1 LSDRR
6 LAPGRLVAPAL
17 LLLAGCAG
25 RDARDWA
32 DVHDVTPSILTAQA
46 ADDAALAADRR
57 GHVALTWVTGD
68 SLGQDL
74 WLALSADSGAT
85 FASPVRVNQRRGSVT
100 SWAEC
105 RPIATYGAEG
115 ELLIA
120 WSGRRADSIAGA
132 DLVVRASGDGGRTL
146 GPPVIVNDDAEDG
159 RPGFH
164 GYPALLS
171 LPGGGWF
178 AVWTDPREHPAPADS
193 ADVASLFTATSGD
206 GGLSWTDNRPL
217 AARSCPRCRVAAAAD
232 PAGLVVVAFRAAAD
246 HARDPALAVSL
257 DGGASF
263 ALDTVLADE
272 AWRISGCPVDGPS
285 VTMGDGGS
293 GHLAWFTGAA
303 GGGAWIAPW
312 RAGGGLVGLRR
323 PLSDSLVSTR
333 HPQISP
339 LGDGT
344 LVAVEGH
351 TRADARRGVIAL
363 RMLGRDGTLTPWLF
377 LGADARHAWIAPAG
391 ERSALVCW
399 TEQGADGARVRIVRV
414 TRRR

>member
-1 LSDRR
+1 MSDRR
-6 LAPGRLVAPAL
+6 FAPERLVLPAL
-17 LLLAGCAG
+17 LLVAGCAG

-32 DVHDVTPSILTAQA
+32 DVHEVTPSILTAQS
-46 ADDAALAADRR
+46 ADDAALAADGR
-57 GHVALTWVTGD
+57 GHIALTWVTGD

-74 WLALSADSGAT
+74 WLALSSDSGAT
-85 FASPVRVNQRRGSVT
+85 FASPVRVNQRRGGVT

-105 RPIATYGAEG
+105 RPIAAYGAEG

-120 WSGRRADSIAGA
+120 WSESRGDSLASA

-146 GPPVIVNDDAEDG
+146 GPPVVVNDDAEDG

-164 GYPALLS
+164 GYPALLA
-171 LPGGGWF
+171 LPAGEWF
-178 AVWTDPREHPAPADS
+178 AVWNDPREHVADGDS
-193 ADVASLFTATSGD
+193 AAVASLFTATSGD

-217 AARSCPRCRVAAAAD
+217 ISHACPRCRVAAGVD
-232 PAGLVVVAFRAAAD
+232 SAGVVVVAFRPAAD
-246 HARDPALAVSL
+246 HARDPVLAVSS

-263 ALDTVLADE
+263 VIDPGVASEGWAVSD
-272 AWRISGCPVDGPS
+272 CPGDGAS
-285 VTMGDGGS
+285 LTMGAAGA

-303 GGGAWIAPW
+303 SGGAWVAPW
-312 RAGGGLVGLRR
+312 RAGGLAGMRR

-333 HPQISP
+333 HPQIAR
-339 LGDGT
+339 LGNAT
-344 LVAVEGH
+344 LVAIEGH
-351 TRADARRGVIAL
+351 ARADAPRGVIAL
-363 RMLGRDGTLTPWLF
+363 RMLGLDGTLTPWLF

-399 TEQGADGARVRIVRV
+399 TERGGEGTRVRVVRV

>member
-1 LSDRR
+1 MSDRR
-6 LAPGRLVAPAL
+6 FAPVRLVAPAL

-32 DVHDVTPSILTAQA
+32 DVREVTPSILAALA
-46 ADDAALAADRR
+46 ADDAALAADGR
-57 GHVALTWVTGD
+57 GHVALTWVTRD
-68 SLGQDL
+68 SLGQDV

-85 FASPVRVNQRRGSVT
+85 FDSPVRVNQRRGGVT

-105 RPIATYGAEG
+105 RPIAAYGPEG

-120 WSGRRADSIAGA
+120 WSESRGDSAASA
-132 DLVVRASGDGGRTL
+132 DLVMRASGDGGRTL
-146 GPPVIVNDDAEDG
+146 GPPVVVNDDAEDG

-164 GYPALLS
+164 GYTALLA
-171 LPGGGWF
+171 LPAGGWF
-178 AVWTDPREHPAPADS
+178 AVWNDPREHAAAGDS
-193 ADVASLFTATSGD
+193 AAVASLFTATSGD
-206 GGLSWTDNRPL
+206 GGLSWTDNRSL
-217 AARSCPRCRVAAAAD
+217 AARTCPRCRVSAAVD
-232 PAGLVVVAFRAAAD
+232 PAGLIVVAYRPAAD
-246 HARDPALAVSL
+246 HSRDPALAVSA
-257 DGGASF
+257 DGGMSF
-263 ALDTVLADE
+263 AHDTVLVDE

-285 VTMGDGGS
+285 LVSTAGG

-303 GGGAWIAPW
+303 SGGAWVAPW
-312 RAGGGLVGLRR
+312 RADGGIVGLRR

-333 HPQISP
+333 HPQVAR
-339 LGDGT
+339 LGDAT

-351 TRADARRGVIAL
+351 TRAEPARGVIAL
-363 RMLGRDGTLTPWLF
+363 RMLGLDGTLTPWLF

-399 TEQGADGARVRIVRV
+399 TEQGGDGTRVRVAKV